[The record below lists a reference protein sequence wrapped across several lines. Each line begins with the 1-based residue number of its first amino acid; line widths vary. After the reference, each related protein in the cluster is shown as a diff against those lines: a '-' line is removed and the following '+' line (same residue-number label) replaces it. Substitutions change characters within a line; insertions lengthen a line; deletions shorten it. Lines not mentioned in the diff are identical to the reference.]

1 MLDANELPT
10 LGLLRVRRCAA
21 VAKALLTGNE
31 IVPREDNKLRINDR
45 AAHQWYR
52 FVLSFPPHL
61 VRDYAAKF
69 GLNSRHRVLDPFC
82 GTGTTLVE
90 GQKLGLPAFGLESN
104 PVACFASR
112 TKLQWNVDPQKLL
125 RHAELE
131 PNSGFAE

>member
-1 MLDANELPT
+1 MLDATELPT
-10 LGLLRVRRCAA
+10 LGLPRVRRRAA
-21 VAKALLTGNE
+21 VAKVLITGNE

-90 GQKLGLPAFGLESN
+90 GQKLGLPAFG
-104 PVACFASR
+104 
-112 TKLQWNVDPQKLL
+112 
-125 RHAELE
+125 
-131 PNSGFAE
+131 